1 MSFPVSLLSIYPSG
15 PHAALSHP
23 SEFPCNQHC
32 CQQKDKRKKRVQHHH
47 FPLISKA
54 SERSLCL
61 RCLSFQLNF
70 PSSHCRWI
78 KYQQCM
84 HACMTPDLSLIKPLD
99 SPLLKPPVPSK
110 TLQSENKAPKLRTAE
125 PILST
130 KHHALLLKDERGR
143 KENKMTSLLTNW
155 FQPR

>member
-1 MSFPVSLLSIYPSG
+1 MLPS
-15 PHAALSHP
+15 HTHP
-23 SEFPCNQHC
+23 SSPAITGGNTAISTAASK
-32 CQQKDKRKKRVQHHH
+32 KDKRKKRVQHHH

-54 SERSLCL
+54 SERSLRL

-84 HACMTPDLSLIKPLD
+84 HACMPPDLSLIKPLD
-99 SPLLKPPVPSK
+99 SPLLKPPIPSK

-130 KHHALLLKDERGR
+130 KHHALLKDERGR